1 MTGDT
6 WFSSRLR
13 FAIII
18 ETLGPV
24 RYDDSVYLL
33 RSTDFEDAF
42 QRALETGRKNQKEYL
57 NGDGQK
63 VNATRF
69 SNTGNRLRQL
79 WGRPPGLRGSSR
91 TRSSRNGTS
100 HIRARRGRR
109 GRRPQEW
116 SPAPRITQLAQNR
129 KTSDIRLQPVSV
141 ASTASPRF
149 RDADV
154 CWRLRRSGGYRPAG
168 RSAGRESPPR
178 CPTPCWRIADSY
190 RNRPE
195 AANPRCKWVG
205 RRAICTGAPP
215 GWFSALV
222 NGLWNGARQLTN

>member
-33 RSTDFEDAF
+33 RSTDFEAAF

-79 WGRPPGLRGSSR
+79 WGRPPGLPGSPK
-91 TRSSRNGTS
+91 
-100 HIRARRGRR
+100 HPI
-109 GRRPQEW
+109 
-116 SPAPRITQLAQNR
+116 LAQR
-129 KTSDIRLQPVSV
+129 TQPYPRTKRPTWTSAAGLESRPTNNV
-141 ASTASPRF
+141 ACS
-149 RDADV
+149 
-154 CWRLRRSGGYRPAG
+154 
-168 RSAGRESPPR
+168 
-178 CPTPCWRIADSY
+178 
-190 RNRPE
+190 
-195 AANPRCKWVG
+195 KWKNE
-205 RRAICTGAPP
+205 
-215 GWFSALV
+215 W
-222 NGLWNGARQLTN
+222 

>member
-33 RSTDFEDAF
+33 RSTDFEAAF

-91 TRSSRNGTS
+91 TPSSRNGTS

-109 GRRPQEW
+109 GRRPQDWW

-129 KTSDIRLQPVSV
+129 KTSDIRLQPVVSSRWLV
-141 ASTASPRF
+141 GP
-149 RDADV
+149 
-154 CWRLRRSGGYRPAG
+154 GGY
-168 RSAGRESPPR
+168 
-178 CPTPCWRIADSY
+178 
-190 RNRPE
+190 
-195 AANPRCKWVG
+195 
-205 RRAICTGAPP
+205 P
-215 GWFSALV
+215 GWSLC
-222 NGLWNGARQLTN
+222 GYGRGRMYS

>member
-33 RSTDFEDAF
+33 RSTDFEAAF

-69 SNTGNRLRQL
+69 SNPGNRLRQL
-79 WGRPPGLRGSSR
+79 WGSPPGLRGPP
-91 TRSSRNGTS
+91 GPAF
-100 HIRARRGRR
+100 RAT
-109 GRRPQEW
+109 E
-116 SPAPRITQLAQNR
+116 PAISAHEE
-129 KTSDIRLQPVSV
+129 
-141 ASTASPRF
+141 
-149 RDADV
+149 ADV
-154 CWRLRRSGGYRPAG
+154 
-168 RSAGRESPPR
+168 
-178 CPTPCWRIADSY
+178 D
-190 RNRPE
+190 
-195 AANPRCKWVG
+195 VG
-205 RRAICTGAPP
+205 RRTGVPP
-215 GWFSALV
+215 Y
-222 NGLWNGARQLTN
+222 Q

>member
-13 FAIII
+13 FAIIN

-33 RSTDFEDAF
+33 RSTDFEAAF

-79 WGRPPGLRGSSR
+79 WGRPPGLRGSFR
-91 TRSSRNGTS
+91 TRASRNGTS

-109 GRRPQEW
+109 GRRAQGRGC
-116 SPAPRITQLAQNR
+116 APRITERAQNG
-129 KTSDIRLQPVSV
+129 KTSGIRQKVVWKLPEVLSLDTIQAESLDGAEIYSEPVPAPTTPGQSKGDFIREE
-141 ASTASPRF
+141 SIPR
-149 RDADV
+149 R
-154 CWRLRRSGGYRPAG
+154 
-168 RSAGRESPPR
+168 
-178 CPTPCWRIADSY
+178 T
-190 RNRPE
+190 
-195 AANPRCKWVG
+195 
-205 RRAICTGAPP
+205 
-215 GWFSALV
+215 
-222 NGLWNGARQLTN
+222 

>member
-33 RSTDFEDAF
+33 RSTDFEAAF

-109 GRRPQEW
+109 GQ
-116 SPAPRITQLAQNR
+116 SAAGLDAPRITQLAENG
-129 KTSDIRLQPVSV
+129 KTSDIRL
-141 ASTASPRF
+141 
-149 RDADV
+149 
-154 CWRLRRSGGYRPAG
+154 
-168 RSAGRESPPR
+168 
-178 CPTPCWRIADSY
+178 
-190 RNRPE
+190 
-195 AANPRCKWVG
+195 
-205 RRAICTGAPP
+205 
-215 GWFSALV
+215 
-222 NGLWNGARQLTN
+222 